1 MKNENKFQRDLIK
14 DLKKQYPGCI
24 ILKNDPNYIQGVPD
38 LTIFYENKW
47 ATLECKKSRDAK
59 HQPNQD
65 TYVEQMNNMSFSR
78 FIYPENKE
86 EVLHELQQTLKPSG
100 DACIPGSE

>member
-65 TYVEQMNNMSFSR
+65 IYVEQMNNMSFSR